1 MNLAWKNPW
10 QNSWGIC
17 KQLILMC
24 IDSNILHTTSP
35 PLSPPYSL
43 HTNRRKIT
51 HLHRKEKEREKI
63 YEFGS
68 QRVER

>member
-1 MNLAWKNPW
+1 MAEFMGHLQATDFNVHN
-10 QNSWGIC
+10 
-17 KQLILMC
+17 
-24 IDSNILHTTSP
+24 SNILHTTSP

-51 HLHRKEKEREKI
+51 HLHRKEKEREKV
-63 YEFGS
+63 YEFES